1 MNKEKQ
7 GKKLRFNLKSNPIMG
22 VLIPLIFIMLV
33 TQIFNF
39 TSAAVCGIWST
50 AVQS

>member
-33 TQIFNF
+33 TQIFNHNF
-39 TSAAVCGIWST
+39 LTGAHLSSILK
-50 AVQS
+50 